1 MLERKPMDT
10 DTMIM
15 IGGMTLI
22 VGGVFASWKM
32 QDKEIARLR
41 KEVDKNYDLMYELK
55 AETEHGLNNR
65 ISAVVRE
72 VSAWQHSLSDIKKA
86 EDEKRRVA
94 ETKSVIKKLRDSIK

>member
-10 DTMIM
+10 IIF
-15 IGGMTLI
+15 IGGAVLVI
-22 VGGVFASWKM
+22 GSVVIQWKM
-32 QDKEIARLR
+32 QDNEIAKLR
-41 KEVDKNYDLMYELK
+41 KEVEENYELMYELK
-55 AETEHGLNNR
+55 ATTEHGLNNR

-72 VSAWQHSLSDIKKA
+72 VSAWQHSLADIKKA

>member
-10 DTMIM
+10 IIF
-15 IGGMTLI
+15 IGGVVLVI
-22 VGGVFASWKM
+22 GSVVIQWKM
-32 QDKEIARLR
+32 QDNEIAKLR
-41 KEVDKNYDLMYELK
+41 KEVEENYELMYELK
-55 AETEHGLNNR
+55 ATTEHGLNNR

-72 VSAWQHSLSDIKKA
+72 VSAWQHSLADIKKA